1 MVRLLSR
8 AESLS
13 ALSIAM
19 TKLEFTD
26 TDTLQAAAKGEEI
39 GRAKA
44 VRLWMGKD
52 TKNFPTL

>member
-1 MVRLLSR
+1 
-8 AESLS
+8 
-13 ALSIAM
+13 M